1 MNTKKNK
8 KKLIFYPVK
17 LLNLSRV
24 NRKIENYYIKNEIS
38 NLYNACYMNSSIQ
51 CLFYL
56 NDFINIIINYK
67 GGNLTNAT
75 INLIY
80 DMTNIKYKEKL
91 FYVSEIKK
99 AMGEK
104 IEIYKENNQEDAN
117 EFISNYLE
125 LLHKEI
131 SNKNTS
137 REIMISI
144 KSEEDKESFLQY
156 YNKFSIKKGN
166 SFILDLFYGIL
177 LTKKYCNCKTHSK
190 SFSSFNLLELPIYT
204 SLLDYKN
211 SMQLEDILNTYIS
224 SNKISNEFCE
234 HCKGQIF
241 SQTTFYVLPKYL
253 IIYFGRKNG
262 DNFIEN
268 KIDFPKEIDLKKY
281 LNQEIRKDSFD
292 YIYYL
297 KSFIVHRSFGKK
309 GHYSSYLR
317 NGNNWIY
324 CDDHYIEKYE
334 KKFLTGIPIILFYE
348 KEIKFN

>member
-1 MNTKKNK
+1 MNK
-8 KKLIFYPVK
+8 KKDKKALFFYPVK

-24 NRKIENYYIKNEIS
+24 NRTIENYYIEREIS
-38 NLYNACYMNSSIQ
+38 NLYNACYINSSIQ

-56 NDFINIIINYK
+56 NDFINQIINYK

-80 DMTNIKYKEKL
+80 DMTNKKYKEYL
-91 FYVSEIKK
+91 FSVSEIKK

-144 KSEEDKESFLQY
+144 KNEEDKESFLRY

-224 SNKISNEFCE
+224 SNKISNELCE
-234 HCKGQIF
+234 YCKGQIF
-241 SQTTFYVLPKYL
+241 SLTTFYVLPKYL

-292 YIYYL
+292 YTYYL

-348 KEIKFN
+348 KENYI

>member
-1 MNTKKNK
+1 MNKIK
-8 KKLIFYPVK
+8 KKKALIFYPVK

-24 NRKIENYYIKNEIS
+24 NRIIENYFIEREIS

-56 NDFINIIINYK
+56 NDFINGIINYK

-80 DMTNIKYKEKL
+80 DITNKKNKEYL
-91 FYVSEIKK
+91 LSVSEIKK

-131 SNKNTS
+131 SNKNIS

-144 KSEEDKESFLQY
+144 KSEEDKESFLKY
-156 YNKFSIKKGN
+156 YNKFFIRKGN

-177 LTKKYCNCKTHSK
+177 HTKKYCNCKTLSK
-190 SFSSFNLLELPIYT
+190 TFSSFNLLELPIYA
-204 SLLDYKN
+204 SLLKDYKN
-211 SMQLEDILNTYIS
+211 NIQLEEILNIYIS
-224 SNKISNEFCE
+224 SNKISNELCE

-241 SQTTFYVLPKYL
+241 SLTTFYVLPKYL

-281 LNQEIRKDSFD
+281 LNQEIRVYSSD

-334 KKFLTGIPIILFYE
+334 KMFLAGIPIILFYE
-348 KEIKFN
+348 KKI